1 MEGSGRAPVHRYV
14 CSHQHHYTYCFCSS
28 KPLYKGMGDLAVP
41 GCLDGTGRW
50 AIFPGGACQVDCGH
64 TVADFIDSTEKQFKV
79 ESGKLHSLLFCC
91 LHSLTAWND
100 FWLGK
105 LWLPEAHKT
114 TPQKAAQAGAFE
126 RTNRDF
132 YIEQNNCRNFTSL
145 HSEAFAVPL
154 AKPHWVSCPPE
165 SVGNTGGK
173 DHWVTQCAILSAEEQ
188 GSLNR
193 FE

>member
-1 MEGSGRAPVHRYV
+1 
-14 CSHQHHYTYCFCSS
+14 
-28 KPLYKGMGDLAVP
+28 MGDLAVP